1 MDPPS
6 QPPPDYEL
14 SGFSHRHTILATA
27 PVEADQSGSV
37 LFELDYWHPPTVRK
51 LTSARLA
58 PSTLSGLKDSVSLGT
73 LSVPVDVDI
82 PNVFSALLKSL
93 SSLTDRDA
101 NLTPISLANLV
112 RELNATAGSER
123 EEIQTQFFT
132 FPILG
137 NAPDPVLGPNLVPV
151 WKWVKPDSMY
161 RKASFWEG
169 DLHKA
174 LEDGEWN
181 GGRKLTVLMAGV
193 SEKTRQTI
201 AFSEMGW
208 RFSGL
213 EWAEVVSERGG
224 YA

>member
-14 SGFSHRHTILATA
+14 SGFSHHHTILATA

-37 LFELDYWHPPTVRK
+37 LIKLDHWHPPTVRK
-51 LTSARLA
+51 LTSVRLA

-73 LSVPVDVDI
+73 FSVPVDVDI
-82 PNVFSALLKSL
+82 SNVFSALLKSL

-101 NLTPISLANLV
+101 NLV
-112 RELNATAGSER
+112 RELNAMAGSER

-161 RKASFWEG
+161 RKAGFWEG

-201 AFSEMGW
+201 VLSEMGW
-208 RFSGL
+208 RFASL
-213 EWAEVVSERGG
+213 ERAEVVSERGG